1 MSSAMHTAST
11 GTELSM
17 ACDYRYQVAWT
28 KSLLRIEQVRGASDE
43 SRLHRTLCIP
53 TRFTAITNTTRN
65 ILAVISI
72 SGPHAYSLTF
82 YVTERT
88 TPQPHGCLAPGFPSV
103 PQDAVL
109 GMICTEDH
117 GEGVLAS

>member
-1 MSSAMHTAST
+1 MPMSSAVHTAST

-28 KSLLRIEQVRGASDE
+28 KSLLRIEQVQGTSDE
-43 SRLHRTLCIP
+43 SRLCRP

-72 SGPHAYSLTF
+72 SDLHAYSLTF
-82 YVTERT
+82 YVTYST

-109 GMICTEDH
+109 GMTCTEDH